1 MSCATLLFPRIDLY
15 EDDYFGD
22 HSTMSFE
29 SAVDAAWTL
38 FKQWKQ
44 RKKISCSQPK
54 FSASSAP
61 GIKLECVRKPH
72 VHTLRTFFNCKV
84 FSGREADW
92 SLKAYNGRV
101 VNAFLADLCLEH
113 ARRRG
118 TEHSWLVAECMSSS
132 QSVTSFIV
140 WPVSI
145 QTSTLL
151 DLGLWP
157 SLLPGPVPTSCKR
170 SWKRLEGTCSL
181 VQTSQ
186 LVECN
191 RLNRKSKRGLSFSIA
206 PTESHDVRFD

>member
-61 GIKLECVRKPH
+61 GITLECVRKPH

-132 QSVTSFIV
+132 QSVTISFHCLARFHSNKHALGFGALAITASRTSANV
-140 WPVSI
+140 M
-145 QTSTLL
+145 QTKLEKAGRYL
-151 DLGLWP
+151 QLG
-157 SLLPGPVPTSCKR
+157 S
-170 SWKRLEGTCSL
+170 
-181 VQTSQ
+181 
-186 LVECN
+186 N
-191 RLNRKSKRGLSFSIA
+191 
-206 PTESHDVRFD
+206 